1 MAWHSMPTPSLMPMG
16 DQSCGMIVRE
26 ADYTEEGNAST
37 TELEVWRGE
46 RLTPVITPQD
56 AGKYHVQ

>member
-1 MAWHSMPTPSLMPMG
+1 MPMG